1 MDLILLTVY
10 EVAYL
15 MDMTPRQIYGALSCG
30 YLSGCKITGPSA
42 HASWRIAIE
51 SARKFY
57 ERIYN
62 CGDTSSA
69 NPATNPGCRRFDSR
83 LADLQKFLLQN
94 PELPPSMEGRGGRV
108 ATFEGRSNRLDRKE
122 HGKQLNYIQL
132 ELFTE
137 EELFQGG
144 N

>member
-1 MDLILLTVY
+1 MDLVLLTVY
-10 EVAYL
+10 EVAYI

-42 HASWRIAIE
+42 HASWRIAVE

-62 CGDTSSA
+62 CGSQSPSNTSAHS
-69 NPATNPGCRRFDSR
+69 GRGRFESR
-83 LADLQKFLLQN
+83 LADLKEFLLQN
-94 PELPPSMEGRGGRV
+94 PQFTPSMEGSGGRV
-108 ATFEGRSNRLDRKE
+108 ATFARRSNCLDRKE
-122 HGKQLNYIQL
+122 HGSQLNYIQL

>member
-62 CGDTSSA
+62 CGDTNSA
-69 NPATNPGCRRFDSR
+69 NPATNSGCRGFESR
-83 LADLQKFLLQN
+83 LKDLKEFLLQN
-94 PELPPSMEGRGGRV
+94 PQFPPSMEGSGGRV
-108 ATFEGRSNRLDRKE
+108 ATFAGRPDSLRGEE
-122 HGKQLNYIQL
+122 HGGWVQLS
-132 ELFTE
+132 LFDDI
-137 EELFQGG
+137 
-144 N
+144 

>member
-15 MDMTPRQIYGALSCG
+15 MGMTPRQIYGALSCG

-62 CGDTSSA
+62 GGDKSSA
-69 NPATNPGCRRFDSR
+69 NPAPNPGCRRFESR
-83 LADLQKFLLQN
+83 LEDLKKFLLQN
-94 PELPPSMEGRGGRV
+94 PELPTSMEGRGGRV
-108 ATFEGRSNRLDRKE
+108 ATFAGRSNSLDRKE
-122 HGKQLNYIQL
+122 HRSQLNIQL

-137 EELFQGG
+137 EELYQGG

>member
-57 ERIYN
+57 ERIYH
-62 CGDTSSA
+62 CGDKSSA
-69 NPATNPGCRRFDSR
+69 NPATNSRCRGFESR
-83 LADLQKFLLQN
+83 LADLKEFLLQN
-94 PELPPSMEGRGGRV
+94 PELPSSMEGRGGRV
-108 ATFEGRSNRLDRKE
+108 ATFTGRPDRLDRKE
-122 HGKQLNYIQL
+122 HRSQLNYIQL

-137 EELFQGG
+137 AELFQGD

>member
-62 CGDTSSA
+62 CGNSGTANTSAHS
-69 NPATNPGCRRFDSR
+69 GRGRFESR
-83 LADLQKFLLQN
+83 LKDLQEFLLQN
-94 PELPPSMEGRGGRV
+94 PQLPTSMEGRGGRV
-108 ATFEGRSNRLDRKE
+108 ATFERRSNSLDRKE
-122 HGKQLNYIQL
+122 HGSKLNYIQL
-132 ELFTE
+132 ELFTD